1 MGYVPVSPCL
11 LIQRPPAPQV
21 LRLRHAGGDMG
32 VAHVFAAEYLM
43 RLRERAQPGVGGDL
57 PFRIDA
63 QRMLKRTLHALVARR
78 SRRGVIKLPLPWRHT
93 SGATPRLI
101 CFSCFPPACVIP
113 RHRPPP

>member
-63 QRMLKRTLHALVARR
+63 QRMLKRTLHAIVARR
-78 SRRGVIKLPLPWRHT
+78 SRLVVITLQLHWPPP
-93 SGATPRLI
+93 SAPPRL
-101 CFSCFPPACVIP
+101 FSCFLSCPPSC
-113 RHRPPP
+113 